1 MQQAI
6 LGRSVDKGLKRYD
19 AEHGDYVWERSPV
32 RRTRAQWED
41 YFDRL
46 DVLLDEGGQIA
57 EAERLDRIS
66 KGIVI
71 AQRQGVID
79 IPWLSSTLPLAERL
93 DAFDAFGLPRP
104 KERFWHHARSK
115 VERQIE
121 VDLDEIAPYVD
132 EMMQFDPFEEGDFS

>member
-1 MQQAI
+1 M
-6 LGRSVDKGLKRYD
+6 LGRSVDKGLKYRD
-19 AEHGDYVWERSPV
+19 DEFGDYVWKRSPV

-46 DVLLDEGGQIA
+46 DVVLDEDGQIA

-79 IPWLSSTLPLAERL
+79 IPWLSSTLPLDERL
-93 DAFDAFGLPRP
+93 DAFEAFGLPRP
-104 KERFWHHARSK
+104 KKRFWDHARSK